1 MSLRVWWL
9 SCRHGHDG
17 FAGTAVGD
25 GAAEDVYQVVSLWR
39 RILFCG
45 EKFADGDWGTKR
57 LNAKVKP
64 RDVVVNDLEK
74 DLSDGVSS

>member
-1 MSLRVWWL
+1 MLGRLLIEVI
-9 SCRHGHDG
+9 G
-17 FAGTAVGD
+17 
-25 GAAEDVYQVVSLWR
+25 
-39 RILFCG
+39 
-45 EKFADGDWGTKR
+45 R